1 MSYSGMSQK
10 GPHNVR
16 ALNLRAGE
24 LVQVRSEPEI
34 LSTLDAN
41 GRLDALPFMPEMLQ
55 YCGQRFRVYK
65 RAHKTCDT
73 IDRTGGR
80 RMRNTVHLADLRCDG
95 AAHGGCQARCLI
107 FWKEAWLA
115 RVDANLRHR
124 LSSRIR
130 QFFRADTAL
139 VSYANGF
146 TTRQALFRATQ
157 VHGENVQPGE
167 EAYSCQ
173 ATDLLKAS
181 APLAWWD
188 FRQYVED
195 LTSGNV
201 SFLQILNALFFIA
214 VKHGL
219 EIGVGYRAQLWI
231 YNRFQRMIDGSPFPF
246 RGGQLLKTP
255 TETLNLKVGELV
267 QVKTNEEILATLDKR
282 SKNRGLFFDIE
293 ETAYCGGK
301 YRVLERV
308 ERIISEKT
316 GKMRQLPG
324 ECIMLE
330 GVTCRALYSDRR
342 IFCPRSIYSYW
353 REIWLRRAE

>member
-1 MSYSGMSQK
+1 MSLKRPQNG
-10 GPHNVR
+10 H

-24 LVQVRSEPEI
+24 LVQVRSEAEI

-73 IDRTGGR
+73 IDKTGGR

-95 AAHGGCQARCLI
+95 TAHGGCQARCLI
-107 FWKEAWLA
+107 FWKEAWLE

-130 QFFRADTAL
+130 NLFQTDTAI
-139 VSYANGF
+139 VSSTNGF
-146 TTRQALFRATQ
+146 TTRQALFRATL
-157 VHGENVQPGE
+157 VHSENVQPGE
-167 EAYSCQ
+167 EVYSCQ

-201 SFLQILNALFFIA
+201 SFLQILSALLFFA

-231 YNRFQRMIDGSPFPF
+231 YNRFQRMIGGCPYPF
-246 RGGQLLKTP
+246 RVGQLLKTP

-282 SKNRGLFFDIE
+282 SKNRGLFFDYE
-293 ETAYCGGK
+293 EAAYCGSK
-301 YRVLERV
+301 HRVLQRV
-308 ERIISEKT
+308 ERIIDENT
-316 GKMRQLPG
+316 GKMKQLPG

-330 GVTCRALYSDRR
+330 GVTCGAQYSDRR